1 MVAPAAMGTLTLDHR
16 ARRGKVGVLWQG
28 TRMTTDRTTA
38 NGISIAFEDKGPRD
52 APAILLVMGLG
63 GQLTLWPDEF
73 VDALVAR
80 GFRTIRYD
88 NRDVGL
94 STRFDAAGVPNLKWM
109 FVKAAL
115 GLPVRSAYRLADMAD
130 DGVALLDRLEIDRA
144 HVVGASMGGMI
155 AQHIAASHPGR
166 TLSLTSIMSTTGNR
180 RLPRAKK
187 EAMQVLANR
196 PMSGDPEDMI
206 AYSVRAA
213 RVIGSPGYP
222 AEEERLQRRVRGD
235 FERGWYPQGVARQM
249 AAIVA
254 DGDRRP
260 MLKAV
265 RAPTLVI
272 HGEADPLVPI
282 AGGRDTAAHIAGA
295 RLMTIPG
302 MGHDLPLALV
312 DTLADA
318 IAEHAKGAAVAA

>member
-1 MVAPAAMGTLTLDHR
+1 
-16 ARRGKVGVLWQG
+16 
-28 TRMTTDRTTA
+28 MTTAQTTA
-38 NGISIAFEDKGPRD
+38 NGISITYEDKGPKG

-73 VDALVAR
+73 VDALNAH

-109 FVKAAL
+109 FVKAAI
-115 GLPVRSAYRLADMAD
+115 GLPVRSAYTLADMAA
-130 DGVALLDRLEIDRA
+130 DGIALLDHLGIRRA
-144 HVVGASMGGMI
+144 HIVGASMGGMI
-155 AQHIAASHPGR
+155 AQHIAARYSDR

-180 RLPRAKK
+180 RLPRANKD
-187 EAMQVLANR
+187 AMQVLANR
-196 PMSGDPEDMI
+196 PMSGEKEELI

-222 AEEERLQRRVRGD
+222 AAEERLQRRVRAD
-235 FERGWYPQGVARQM
+235 FDRGWYPQGVARQM

-254 DGDRRP
+254 DGDRRA
-260 MLKAV
+260 MLKDIK
-265 RAPTLVI
+265 APTLVI
-272 HGEADPLVPI
+272 HGEGDPLVPI
-282 AGGRDTAAHIAGA
+282 AGGRDTAASIAGA
-295 RLMTIPG
+295 RLLTIPG

-318 IAEHAKGAAVAA
+318 IAGHVKETAGVPA

>member
-1 MVAPAAMGTLTLDHR
+1 
-16 ARRGKVGVLWQG
+16 
-28 TRMTTDRTTA
+28 MTTEQA
-38 NGISIAFEDKGPRD
+38 AVNGISITFEDKGPRD

-73 VDALVAR
+73 VDALNAR

-109 FVKAAL
+109 FVKSL
-115 GLPVRSAYRLADMAD
+115 LRLPVRSAYTLADMAA
-130 DGVALLDRLEIDRA
+130 DGVALLDDLGIARA
-144 HVVGASMGGMI
+144 HIVGVSMGGMI
-155 AQHIAASHPGR
+155 SQHIAARYPDR
-166 TLSLTSIMSTTGNR
+166 VLSLTSVMSTTGNP
-180 RLPRAKK
+180 RLPRAQK
-187 EAMQVLANR
+187 EAMQVLTSR
-196 PMSGDPEDMI
+196 PMSGDPEDLI

-213 RVIGSPGYP
+213 KVIGSPGYP
-222 AEEERLQRRVRGD
+222 PDEERLQRRVRSD

-260 MLKAV
+260 MLKSIGAS
-265 RAPTLVI
+265 TLVI
-272 HGEADPLVPI
+272 HGEGDPLVPL
-282 AGGRDTAAHIAGA
+282 AGGRDTADNIPGA
-295 RLMTIPG
+295 RLLTIPG
-302 MGHDLPLALV
+302 MGHDLPLGLV

-318 IAEHAKGAAVAA
+318 IAGHAGAVAGA

>member
-1 MVAPAAMGTLTLDHR
+1 
-16 ARRGKVGVLWQG
+16 
-28 TRMTTDRTTA
+28 MTTQQTTA
-38 NGISIAFEDKGPRD
+38 NGISITFEDKGPRD
-52 APAILLVMGLG
+52 APVILLVMGLG

-73 VDALVAR
+73 VDALNAH

-94 STRFDAAGVPNLKWM
+94 STRFDGAGVPNLKWM
-109 FVKAAL
+109 FVKMML
-115 GLPVRSAYRLADMAD
+115 RLPVRPAYRLADMAA
-130 DGVALLDRLEIDRA
+130 DGVALLDHLGIDRA
-144 HVVGASMGGMI
+144 HVVGVSMGGMI
-155 AQHIAASHPGR
+155 SQHIAARYPER
-166 TLSLTSIMSTTGNR
+166 VISLTSIMSSSGNPK
-180 RLPRAKK
+180 LPRADK
-187 EAMQVLANR
+187 EAMAVLANR

-213 RVIGSPGYP
+213 RVIGSPAYP
-222 AEEERLQRRVRGD
+222 SEEERLQRGVRSD

-254 DGDRRP
+254 DGDRRA
-260 MLKAV
+260 MLKTIT
-265 RAPTLVI
+265 APTLVV
-272 HGEADPLVPI
+272 HGEADPLVPL
-282 AGGRDTAAHIAGA
+282 AAGRDTAANIPGA

-318 IAEHAKGAAVAA
+318 VAAHARDLAVAA

>member
-1 MVAPAAMGTLTLDHR
+1 
-16 ARRGKVGVLWQG
+16 
-28 TRMTTDRTTA
+28 MTTEQTTA
-38 NGISIAFEDKGPRD
+38 NGISITFEDKGPKD

-73 VDALVAR
+73 VDALVAH
-80 GFRTIRYD
+80 GFRVIRYD

-115 GLPVRSAYRLADMAD
+115 KLPVRSAYTLADMAA
-130 DGVALLDRLEIDRA
+130 DGMALLDHLGIERA

-155 AQHIAASHPGR
+155 AQHIAARHPAR
-166 TLSLTSIMSTTGNR
+166 VLSLTSVMSTTGNP
-180 RLPRAKK
+180 RLPRAQK
-187 EAMQVLANR
+187 EAMRVLANR
-196 PMSGDPEDMI
+196 PMNGDPEALI
-206 AYSVRAA
+206 AYSVNAA
-213 RVIGSPGYP
+213 RVIGSPDYP
-222 AEEERLQRRVRGD
+222 AAEDRLQRRVRND

-254 DGDRRP
+254 DGDRRA
-260 MLKAV
+260 MLKTIK
-265 RAPTLVI
+265 APTLVI

-282 AGGRDTAAHIAGA
+282 AGGRDTAETIPGA
-295 RLMTIPG
+295 RLLPIPG

-318 IAEHAKGAAVAA
+318 VAGHAKGVAVAA

>member
-1 MVAPAAMGTLTLDHR
+1 
-16 ARRGKVGVLWQG
+16 
-28 TRMTTDRTTA
+28 MTTEQA
-38 NGISIAFEDKGPRD
+38 AVNGISITFEDKGPRD

-73 VDALVAR
+73 VDALNAR

-109 FVKAAL
+109 FVKSL
-115 GLPVRSAYRLADMAD
+115 LRLPVRSAYTLADMAA
-130 DGVALLDRLEIDRA
+130 DGVALLDDLGIARA
-144 HVVGASMGGMI
+144 HIVGVSMGGMI
-155 AQHIAASHPGR
+155 SQHIAARYPDR
-166 TLSLTSIMSTTGNR
+166 VLSLTSVMSTTGNP
-180 RLPRAKK
+180 RLPRAQK
-187 EAMQVLANR
+187 EAMQVLTSR
-196 PMSGDPEDMI
+196 PMSGDPEDLI

-213 RVIGSPGYP
+213 KVIGSPGYP
-222 AEEERLQRRVRGD
+222 PDEERLQRRVRSD

-260 MLKAV
+260 MLKSID
-265 RAPTLVI
+265 APTLVI
-272 HGEADPLVPI
+272 HGEGDPLVPL
-282 AGGRDTAAHIAGA
+282 AGGRDTADNIPGA
-295 RLMTIPG
+295 RLLTIPG
-302 MGHDLPLALV
+302 MGHDLPLGLV

-318 IAEHAKGAAVAA
+318 IAGHAGAVARA

>member
-1 MVAPAAMGTLTLDHR
+1 MSIA
-16 ARRGKVGVLWQG
+16 Q
-28 TRMTTDRTTA
+28 TTA
-38 NGISIAFEDKGPRD
+38 NGITITFEDKGPRN

-73 VDALVAR
+73 VDALNAH

-115 GLPVRSAYRLADMAD
+115 GLPVRPAYTLSDMAA
-130 DGVALLDRLEIDRA
+130 DGMALLDHLGIARA
-144 HVVGASMGGMI
+144 HIVGASMGGMI
-155 AQHIAASHPGR
+155 AQHVAANWPDR
-166 TLSLTSIMSTTGNR
+166 VLSLTSVMSTTGNR
-180 RLPRAKK
+180 RLPRARK

-206 AYSVRAA
+206 AYSINAA

-222 AEEERLQRRVRGD
+222 AAEERLHRRVRSD

-260 MLKAV
+260 MLK
-265 RAPTLVI
+265 RITAPTLVI
-272 HGEADPLVPI
+272 HGEDDPLVPV
-282 AGGRDTAAHIAGA
+282 AAGRDTAANIAGA

-318 IAEHAKGAAVAA
+318 IAEHAKGVAVAA

>member
-1 MVAPAAMGTLTLDHR
+1 MQTE
-16 ARRGKVGVLWQG
+16 Q
-28 TRMTTDRTTA
+28 TTA
-38 NGISIAFEDKGPRD
+38 NGISITYEDKGPKD
-52 APAILLVMGLG
+52 APVILLVMGLG

-73 VDALVAR
+73 VDALVAH

-115 GLPVRSAYRLADMAD
+115 KLPVRAAYTLADMAA
-130 DGVALLDRLEIDRA
+130 DGVALLDTLGIDRA
-144 HVVGASMGGMI
+144 HIVGASMGGMI
-155 AQHIAASHPGR
+155 AQHIAARYPER
-166 TLSLTSIMSTTGNR
+166 TLSLTSIMSTTGNP
-180 RLPRAKK
+180 RLPRARK

-196 PMSGDPEDMI
+196 PMSGDPEAMI

-222 AEEERLQRRVRGD
+222 AEEARLQRRVRGD

-254 DGDRRP
+254 DGDRRA
-260 MLKAV
+260 MLKRIA
-265 RAPTLVI
+265 APTLVI
-272 HGEADPLVPI
+272 HGEADPLVPV
-282 AGGRDTAAHIAGA
+282 AGGKDTATTIPGA
-295 RLMTIPG
+295 RLLTIPG

-318 IAEHAKGAAVAA
+318 VAGHAHEVAVAA

>member
-1 MVAPAAMGTLTLDHR
+1 MITE
-16 ARRGKVGVLWQG
+16 Q
-28 TRMTTDRTTA
+28 TTA
-38 NGISIAFEDKGPRD
+38 NGINITYEDKGPKD

-73 VDALVAR
+73 VDALVAH
-80 GFRTIRYD
+80 GFRVVRYD

-115 GLPVRSAYRLADMAD
+115 KLPVRSAYTLADMAA
-130 DGVALLDRLEIDRA
+130 DGMALLDHLGIDRA
-144 HVVGASMGGMI
+144 HIVGASMGGMI
-155 AQHIAASHPGR
+155 SQHIAARYPAR
-166 TLSLTSIMSTTGNR
+166 VLSLTSVMSTTGNP
-180 RLPRAKK
+180 RLPRAQK
-187 EAMQVLANR
+187 EAMRVLANR
-196 PMSGDPEDMI
+196 PMAGDAEAMI
-206 AYSVRAA
+206 AYSVNAA

-222 AEEERLQRRVRGD
+222 AAEERLQRRVRND

-254 DGDRRP
+254 DGDRRS
-260 MLKAV
+260 MLKSIE
-265 RAPTLVI
+265 APTLVI

-282 AGGRDTAAHIAGA
+282 AGGRDTAENIAGA
-295 RLMTIPG
+295 RLLTIPG

-318 IAEHAKGAAVAA
+318 IAEHAKGVAVAA

>member
-1 MVAPAAMGTLTLDHR
+1 
-16 ARRGKVGVLWQG
+16 
-28 TRMTTDRTTA
+28 MTTAQTTA
-38 NGISIAFEDKGPRD
+38 NGISITYEDKGPRD

-73 VDALVAR
+73 VDALNAH

-94 STRFDAAGVPNLKWM
+94 STRFEAAGVPNLKWM
-109 FVKAAL
+109 FVKSML
-115 GLPVRSAYRLADMAD
+115 RLPVRPAYTLADMAA
-130 DGVALLDRLEIDRA
+130 DGIALLDHLGIAKA
-144 HVVGASMGGMI
+144 HIVGASMGGMI
-155 AQHIAASHPGR
+155 SQHIAARYPDR
-166 TLSLTSIMSTTGNR
+166 VLSLTSIMSTTGNPK
-180 RLPRAKK
+180 LPRANK
-187 EAMQVLANR
+187 EAMAVLANR
-196 PMSGDPEDMI
+196 PMSGEPEDMI

-213 RVIGSPGYP
+213 RVIGSPAYP

-254 DGDRRP
+254 DGDRRT
-260 MLKAV
+260 MLKTIT
-265 RAPTLVI
+265 APTLVI
-272 HGEADPLVPI
+272 HGEADPLVPL
-282 AGGRDTAAHIAGA
+282 AGGKDTAENIPGA

-318 IAEHAKGAAVAA
+318 VAGHARELAAAA

>member
-1 MVAPAAMGTLTLDHR
+1 
-16 ARRGKVGVLWQG
+16 
-28 TRMTTDRTTA
+28 MTTAQTTA
-38 NGISIAFEDKGPRD
+38 NGISITYEDKGPKD

-73 VDALVAR
+73 VDALNAH

-109 FVKAAL
+109 FVKSML
-115 GLPVRSAYRLADMAD
+115 RLPVRPAYTLADMAA
-130 DGVALLDRLEIDRA
+130 DGIALLDHLGIAKA
-144 HVVGASMGGMI
+144 HIVGASMGGMI
-155 AQHIAASHPGR
+155 SQHIAARYPGR
-166 TLSLTSIMSTTGNR
+166 VLSLTSIMSTTGNPK
-180 RLPRAKK
+180 LPRANK
-187 EAMQVLANR
+187 EAMAVLANR
-196 PMSGDPEDMI
+196 PMSGDPEAMI

-213 RVIGSPGYP
+213 RVIGSPAYP

-254 DGDRRP
+254 DGDRRA
-260 MLKAV
+260 MLKTIT
-265 RAPTLVI
+265 APTLVI
-272 HGEADPLVPI
+272 HGEADPLVPL
-282 AGGRDTAAHIAGA
+282 AGGQDTAASIPGA

-318 IAEHAKGAAVAA
+318 IAGHARELAAAA

>member
-1 MVAPAAMGTLTLDHR
+1 
-16 ARRGKVGVLWQG
+16 
-28 TRMTTDRTTA
+28 MTTEQA
-38 NGISIAFEDKGPRD
+38 AVNGISITFEDKGPRD

-73 VDALVAR
+73 VDALNAR

-109 FVKAAL
+109 FVKSL
-115 GLPVRSAYRLADMAD
+115 LRLPVRSAYTLADMAA
-130 DGVALLDRLEIDRA
+130 DGVALLDHLGIARA
-144 HVVGASMGGMI
+144 HIVGVSMGGMI
-155 AQHIAASHPGR
+155 SQHIAARYPDR
-166 TLSLTSIMSTTGNR
+166 VLSLTSVMSTTGNP
-180 RLPRAKK
+180 RLPRAQK
-187 EAMQVLANR
+187 EAMQVLTSR
-196 PMSGDPEDMI
+196 PMSGDPEDLI

-213 RVIGSPGYP
+213 KVIGSPGYP
-222 AEEERLQRRVRGD
+222 PDEERLQRRVRSD

-260 MLKAV
+260 MLKSIG
-265 RAPTLVI
+265 APTLVI
-272 HGEADPLVPI
+272 HGEGDPLVPL
-282 AGGRDTAAHIAGA
+282 AGGRDTADNIPGA
-295 RLMTIPG
+295 RLLTIPG
-302 MGHDLPLALV
+302 MGHDLPLGLV

-318 IAEHAKGAAVAA
+318 IAGHAGAVARA

>member
-1 MVAPAAMGTLTLDHR
+1 
-16 ARRGKVGVLWQG
+16 
-28 TRMTTDRTTA
+28 MTTQQTTA
-38 NGISIAFEDKGPRD
+38 NGISITYEDKGPKD

-73 VDALVAR
+73 VDALVAH
-80 GFRTIRYD
+80 GFRVIRYD

-115 GLPVRSAYRLADMAD
+115 KLPVRSAYTLADMAA
-130 DGVALLDRLEIDRA
+130 DGMALLDHLGIQRA
-144 HVVGASMGGMI
+144 HIVGASMGGMI
-155 AQHIAASHPGR
+155 SQHIAARYPER
-166 TLSLTSIMSTTGNR
+166 VLSLTSVMSTTGNP
-180 RLPRAKK
+180 RLPRAQK
-187 EAMQVLANR
+187 EAMRVLANR
-196 PMSGDPEDMI
+196 PMSGDTEALI
-206 AYSVRAA
+206 AYSVNAA
-213 RVIGSPGYP
+213 RVIGSPDYP
-222 AEEERLQRRVRGD
+222 AAEERLQRRVRSD

-254 DGDRRP
+254 DGDRRA
-260 MLKAV
+260 MLKSIK
-265 RAPTLVI
+265 APTLVI

-282 AGGRDTAAHIAGA
+282 AGGRDTAENIPGA
-295 RLMTIPG
+295 QLLTIPG

-318 IAEHAKGAAVAA
+318 IAGHAKGVAVAA